1 MCGQLSVSPWGGGES
16 LVIKVMFG
24 ILHVKHL
31 GSEIFILKFLPS
43 LPSPPLCHSVVVTS
57 AEATDDVN
65 CNITATRFMVHNN
78 SILPP
83 YFMMMHCLID
93 VKFIYCTTV
102 WSVKTHFSN

>member
-1 MCGQLSVSPWGGGES
+1 MT
-16 LVIKVMFG
+16 IKFL
-24 ILHVKHL
+24 IKKKQKKHL

-43 LPSPPLCHSVVVTS
+43 LTTHPLCHSVVVTS

-65 CNITATRFMVHNN
+65 CNITATRFMKHNN

-83 YFMMMHCLID
+83 YFMMMHSLID
-93 VKFIYCTTV
+93 VKCIYCTTV